1 MSPSV
6 GILYE
11 RTENDHETVIRFS
24 RYLPALVLI
33 AATYLTL
40 VILVRN
46 VWLAVFASLLV
57 VFIMSRDMRTVRQEL
72 MAAQREGRLTRSG
85 RRMSFRSPLTYVITK
100 KRTKRPRKGKR
111 RR

>member
-1 MSPSV
+1 M

-11 RTENDHETVIRFS
+11 RIENDSETVIRFS

-33 AATYLTL
+33 GVTYLTL
-40 VILVRN
+40 VVLVRN

-57 VFIMSRDMRTVRQEL
+57 VFIMSRDMRSVRHEL

-85 RRMSFRSPLTYVITK
+85 RRMSIRNPLTYVISNR
-100 KRTKRPRKGKR
+100 RTKRPRKGKR